1 MTCMIK
7 KLLVT
12 SISLLM
18 IHTAKAQPIS
28 ASSLTLEQGLSCL
41 DWAEKE
47 QSFSNQ
53 LALGERADISTPA
66 IIKLQKQFQ
75 QQYSKQK
82 NAIIDDSDDE
92 GFCEDCPE
100 TTVYLPR
107 NKSNPIQRIEISMH
121 VSVAGVSTSIYR
133 RDDMATTK
141 QKIERGLN
149 IKFSRYT
156 VQQFKNFKQQWD
168 KALAQD
174 KGNGK
179 RIKTT
184 QVFQNYPHLKVFNG
198 EVFKNQKIYTPKQI
212 YIYSQPYKRDV
223 SDPNDMIAFIS
234 LYDDP
239 VNSSQHILQ
248 CGFIDNVF

>member
-1 MTCMIK
+1 MTLMIK
-7 KLLVT
+7 KILVT

-18 IHTAKAQPIS
+18 IHTATAQPIAAS
-28 ASSLTLEQGLSCL
+28 ALTLEQSLSCL

-53 LALGERADISTPA
+53 LVLGDRVDISTPA

-82 NAIIDDSDDE
+82 TTIIDDSDDE

-100 TTVYLPR
+100 VAVYLPR
-107 NKSNPIQRIEISMH
+107 KKSNPIQRIETSRH
-121 VSVAGVSTSIYR
+121 VSVAGASTSIYR
-133 RDDMATTK
+133 SDDIASTK
-141 QKIERGLN
+141 QKIENGLN
-149 IKFSRYT
+149 IKFSRYKA
-156 VQQFKNFKQQWD
+156 QQFRSFKKQWD
-168 KALAQD
+168 KASDQD
-174 KGNGK
+174 KDNGK

-184 QVFQNYPHLKVFNG
+184 QVFQQYPHLKVFNG

-212 YIYSQPYKRDV
+212 YIYTQPYKRDT
-223 SDPNDMIAFIS
+223 SYLNDMIAFIS
-234 LYDDP
+234 LYDNP
-239 VNSSQHILQ
+239 VNSSEHILQ

>member
-7 KLLVT
+7 KLLVI

-75 QQYSKQK
+75 QHYSKQK
-82 NAIIDDSDDE
+82 TTIIDDSDDE

-107 NKSNPIQRIEISMH
+107 NKSNPIQRIKTSMH
-121 VSVAGVSTSIYR
+121 VSVAGVSTSIYHA
-133 RDDMATTK
+133 DDIETTQ
-141 QKIERGLN
+141 QKIENRLN

-156 VQQFKNFKQQWD
+156 GQQFKNFKQQWD
-168 KALAQD
+168 KALDQD
-174 KGNGK
+174 KVNGK

-184 QVFQNYPHLKVFNG
+184 QVFQKYPHLKAFNG
-198 EVFKNQKIYTPKQI
+198 EVFQNQKIYTPKQI
-212 YIYSQPYKRDV
+212 YIYSKPYKRDT
-223 SDPNDMIAFIS
+223 SYLNDMIAFIS
-234 LYDDP
+234 LYDNP